1 MDMNKKFL
9 CIIGFFLIGSHT
21 IEAQNGVFDVKI
33 ATQKLDCASKK
44 LSVDVQV
51 KAHDEKSKFMMGDA
65 NYRLAYNPSI
75 ISNPTLEK
83 QGFFSS
89 RGEVS
94 DKNYGSHNLTG
105 SVARMKEGIVSLNTF
120 YGGSGEGAT
129 EVGAEYLTVSTLS
142 FDLVDLKSVVEIK
155 WQEGVGKSFP
165 ATGMNE
171 VLLTKN
177 ANGETDFQLFN
188 TKSTGSFEGLKIDL
202 ATTCSAESKSPS
214 NEAFFIPEG
223 FSPDGDGVN
232 DKFEIKNP
240 EAINMG
246 LTIFDRTG
254 RVVFKTEDYKN
265 EWDGKPNQDGLDN
278 SRTVSPGTYYY
289 AVKRADGKSFNRF
302 LTVNY

>member
-1 MDMNKKFL
+1 MDMNKKIL
-9 CIIGFFLIGSHT
+9 YILGLSLLGNHAT
-21 IEAQNGVFDVKI
+21 QAQNGVFDVKI

-75 ISNPTLEK
+75 ISNPILEK

-94 DKNYGSHNLTG
+94 DKNYGVHNLTG

-120 YGGSGEGAT
+120 YSGSGSGAAQVGT
-129 EVGAEYLTVSTLS
+129 EYMTVATLS
-142 FDLVDLKSVVEIK
+142 YDLVDLKSILEIK

-171 VLLTKN
+171 VLLKN
-177 ANGETDFQLFN
+177 EGEYQLHN
-188 TKSTGSFEGLKIDL
+188 TNSTGNFENLKIDL
-202 ATTCSAESKSPS
+202 AATCAADSKTPN
-214 NEAFFIPEG
+214 NETFFIPEG

-240 EAINMG
+240 EAINLG
-246 LTIFDRTG
+246 ITIFDRTG
-254 RVVFKTEDYKN
+254 RVIFKADEYKN

-278 SRTVSPGTYYY
+278 SKTVSPGTYYY
-289 AVKRADGKSFNRF
+289 AVKRADGKNFTRF
-302 LTVNY
+302 MTINY